1 MLRPMFLPSPRSLS
15 LIGCAVLI
23 AGCGTQEK
31 LEKIAKA
38 EKDAAFIMANLDKEA
53 VLTHF
58 PAASFPANQVG
69 TLKAIVADA
78 GTKCDWQGKKGKFVD
93 FCTISENGN
102 DGIAYIYEYFLKCDS
117 LRFVLLY
124 NLEPKEPQL
133 VKFAVEP
140 LEKPN
145 PLIIYPEKQLL
156 PPPKAL

>member
-1 MLRPMFLPSPRSLS
+1 MNLPIPRSWAL
-15 LIGCAVLI
+15 LACTVIL

-53 VLTHF
+53 VLSHF
-58 PAASFPANQVG
+58 PAASFPANQMG

-78 GTKCDWQGKKGKFVD
+78 GTKCDWQGKRGKFVD

-117 LRFVLLY
+117 LRFVMLY
-124 NLEPKEPQL
+124 NLGPKEPQL
-133 VKFAVEP
+133 VKFLVEP

-145 PLIIYPEKQLL
+145 SLIIYPEKQLL
-156 PPPKAL
+156 PPKKTL

>member
-1 MLRPMFLPSPRSLS
+1 MNLPIPRFWAL
-15 LIGCAVLI
+15 LACTVLL

-53 VLTHF
+53 VLAHF

-78 GTKCDWQGKKGKFVD
+78 GTKCDWQGKRGKFVD

-117 LRFVLLY
+117 LRFVMLY

-133 VKFAVEP
+133 VKFLVEP

-145 PLIIYPEKQLL
+145 SLIIYPEKQLL
-156 PPPKAL
+156 PPKKTL